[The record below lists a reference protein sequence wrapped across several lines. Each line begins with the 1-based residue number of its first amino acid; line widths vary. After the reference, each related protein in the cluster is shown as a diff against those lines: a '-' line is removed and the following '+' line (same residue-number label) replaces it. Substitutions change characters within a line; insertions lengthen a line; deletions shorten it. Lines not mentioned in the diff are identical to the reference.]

1 MKNFNIYGGS
11 LKNQVFRR
19 IHKTIIYRGEL
30 PKKGGLARLQIE
42 REETVQNR
50 GGGVF
55 EGELIPLCTLRIPS
69 CTTLAIKNSFSSE
82 NQEYT
87 SYRE

>member
-1 MKNFNIYGGS
+1 MQK
-11 LKNQVFRR
+11 
-19 IHKTIIYRGEL
+19 
-30 PKKGGLARLQIE
+30 
-42 REETVQNR
+42 R

-55 EGELIPLCTLRIPS
+55 EGELIPQCTLWIPS

>member
-1 MKNFNIYGGS
+1 MQK
-11 LKNQVFRR
+11 
-19 IHKTIIYRGEL
+19 
-30 PKKGGLARLQIE
+30 
-42 REETVQNR
+42 R

-55 EGELIPLCTLRIPS
+55 EGELIPQCTLWIPS

-87 SYRE
+87 SFRVMMMKILLVSRRRIKTAVNFVTVTCFALRNH